1 PNDLGAA
8 LPDGNPALGAAT
20 YAIADITITIS
31 GAAPNTGTFVLDETL
46 TGGKTSVIADS
57 AGHTFA
63 IPEADYTITMVPEP
77 ATWLTPALGAI
88 ALLVT
93 QRRRI
98 VRLCRAG

>member
-77 ATWLTPALGAI
+77 GTWAGATLI
-88 ALLVT
+88 AASLLYRL
-93 QRRRI
+93 RRRFA
-98 VRLCRAG
+98 RR